1 MYNRGWDNLGL
12 SVALS
17 NHNAFLP
24 LSVLTP
30 AVLGPRGGTGLR
42 SGLKIRRSE
51 DLVGSNPT
59 EGIHTIRTL
68 KNVDRDFFR
77 TWTPDMAYVLG
88 YIVADGLCYAA
99 QGEEESCWISRHS

>member
-1 MYNRGWDNLGL
+1 ML
-12 SVALS
+12 SYHPRSFA
-17 NHNAFLP
+17 P
-24 LSVLTP
+24 EI
-30 AVLGPRGGTGLR
+30 LGPRGGTGLR

-88 YIVADGLCYAA
+88 YIVADGLCCVTQRKGRENRAGSGKTCTA
-99 QGEEESCWISRHS
+99 RQAHSA

>member
-1 MYNRGWDNLGL
+1 
-12 SVALS
+12 
-17 NHNAFLP
+17 
-24 LSVLTP
+24 
-30 AVLGPRGGTGLR
+30 
-42 SGLKIRRSE
+42 
-51 DLVGSNPT
+51 
-59 EGIHTIRTL
+59 L